1 MRLRDGATGH
11 FLGTLD
17 AKPDWYSSRTVLCG
31 ISISLGKSIRT
42 SLTLYSI
49 YGTLPNSNNRISLL
63 WLPADTAVHVTRRK
77 ICSKFA
83 AF

>member
-31 ISISLGKSIRT
+31 ISISLGESIKT
-42 SLTLYSI
+42 FLTPYRI

-63 WLPADTAVHVTRRK
+63 WLPADTAHVMRRK
-77 ICSKFA
+77 ISSKFA